1 MPLSC
6 YIGMFTPGD
15 LDMMRRVFDVVSKE
29 RGVAEE
35 DLEQREAL
43 AAQIV
48 SLFGRGMTDEAG
60 LLHAISKRR
69 NG

>member
-1 MPLSC
+1 MPLSR

-29 RGVAEE
+29 RGAAE

-48 SLFGRGMTDEAG
+48 SLFGRGMTNEAD